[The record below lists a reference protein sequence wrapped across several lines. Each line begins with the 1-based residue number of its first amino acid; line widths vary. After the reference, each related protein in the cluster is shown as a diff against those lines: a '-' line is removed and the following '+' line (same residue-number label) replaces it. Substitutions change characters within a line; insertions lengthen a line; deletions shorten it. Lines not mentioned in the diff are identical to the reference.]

1 MLCEISRR
9 HLFYALLLGGIS
21 VVLSAA
27 AANMIQHYYQVA
39 ANPRVAG
46 RIERTWIVTG
56 KHNSHTRVA
65 DVAFTESVT
74 GEPIDCRAE
83 GMDIGPEIFAAKAG
97 DSVELSPIPGTCER
111 PYVINIQPPTWLIWT
126 LIGIFIGLG
135 CLFAMFSS
143 MAFYGRWPRSTVR

>member
-1 MLCEISRR
+1 MLCEIPRR

-56 KHNSHTRVA
+56 KHNSHTRVRRRSLYR
-65 DVAFTESVT
+65 ERH
-74 GEPIDCRAE
+74 GRAHR
-83 GMDIGPEIFAAKAG
+83 
-97 DSVELSPIPGTCER
+97 L
-111 PYVINIQPPTWLIWT
+111 
-126 LIGIFIGLG
+126 
-135 CLFAMFSS
+135 
-143 MAFYGRWPRSTVR
+143 PR